1 MNEIVRK
8 KFSTISTSAGV
19 YIMKDITGKVIYV
32 GKAKNLKNRVSSY
45 FNNTKKHVKVQAMVN
60 SIEDFDYIVC
70 KTEYDAL
77 ALENNLIKKYQPH
90 YNILLKDSKT
100 FPYIKVNM
108 KQDFPYFEL
117 TRKVDKDGAKYFGP
131 FIGKFRAKE
140 ILQIINS
147 AFNLRECRQ
156 NITLEKRCKPCLRK
170 SLGLCLAPCQNPDVQ
185 DEYINQVKKAIG
197 YLSGNDTDIVEVLQ
211 NKMQQMIDC
220 QNYEKAIVYRD
231 DIKTVKALNGS
242 VITELSKSQDMDVFA
257 YSSNG
262 QDVAIAIGII
272 RSGKVIGV
280 EHQIMECMSQT
291 FWQDYIVQYYQTN
304 KLPKL
309 VLLSENI
316 SSDAVKYITD
326 INQVMAEF
334 TIPQKGIKKNLLQ
347 MVQNNADQAFIKEV
361 NKQELEKKR
370 TIDAV
375 YNLQQLLHLKNPP
388 LRIECYDISH
398 ISGEFKVASMV
409 VFLNGKA
416 NKTHYRK
423 FKIKEVVGN
432 NDFESLKETL
442 KRRFLELKDD
452 QNKDISFS
460 SMPNLIIIDGGK
472 GQLSS
477 VMQVVREYAPEFED
491 KIDFIALAKKE
502 EEIFVTYQSNPV
514 IIAKNKMELQL
525 IQRLRDEAHRFAITF
540 HRSLRGKGML
550 SSVFDEVEGIGPK
563 RKREL
568 LKEFDT
574 YEKLHNASVDDFVK
588 ISGITQKI
596 AEDLYNRLHK

>member
-45 FNNTKKHVKVQAMVN
+45 FNNTKKHIKVQAMVN

-100 FPYIKVNM
+100 FPYLKVDT
-108 KQDFPYFEL
+108 KQDFPFFVL
-117 TRKVDKDGAKYFGP
+117 TRRVEKDGAKYFGP
-131 FIGKFRAKE
+131 FIGKYKAKD

-147 AFNLRECRQ
+147 AFNLRECKQ
-156 NITLEKRCKPCLRK
+156 NITLDKRCKPCLRK
-170 SLGLCLAPCQNPDVQ
+170 HLGLCLAPCVNAGIQK
-185 DEYINQVKKAIG
+185 EYAEQVKKAID
-197 YLSGNDTDIVEVLQ
+197 YLSGNDSDIVNILQ
-211 NKMQQMIDC
+211 NKMQSMIDE

-231 DIKTVKALNGS
+231 DIKIVKSLNGS
-242 VITELSKSQDMDVFA
+242 VITELSNKQDLDIIA

-262 QDVAIAIGII
+262 QNTSIAIGVV
-272 RSGKVIGV
+272 RSGKVLGV
-280 EHQIMECMSQT
+280 DNQIVENVSNST
-291 FWQDYIVQYYQTN
+291 FQDFVVQYYQNN
-304 KLPKL
+304 KLPRL

-316 SSDAVKYITD
+316 SQDAIKYILDSCEQTAQF
-326 INQVMAEF
+326 IV
-334 TIPQKGIKKNLLQ
+334 PQKGVKKNLLQ
-347 MVQNNADQAFIKEV
+347 MVQNNADQAFIKQV
-361 NKQELEKKR
+361 NRQELEKKR

-375 YNLQQLLHLKNPP
+375 YNLQTILNLPNPP

-398 ISGEFKVASMV
+398 ISGDYKVASMV
-409 VFLNGKA
+409 VFTEGKA

-423 FKIKEVVGN
+423 FKIKEVEGN
-432 NDFESLKETL
+432 NDFESLKEAL
-442 KRRFLELKDD
+442 KRRLLELKDAN
-452 QNKDISFS
+452 NKDVSFS
-460 SMPNLIIIDGGK
+460 SVPDLFVIDGGK

-477 VMQVVREYAPEFED
+477 VMQIMQEVAPEFAN
-491 KIDFIALAKKE
+491 KISVIALAKKE
-502 EEIFVTYQSNPV
+502 EEVFVPNKQEPI

-550 SSVFDEVEGIGPK
+550 KSVLDEVAGIGPK
-563 RKREL
+563 KKKAL

-574 YEKLHNASVDDFVK
+574 YEKLQNASINDFAK
-588 ISGITQKI
+588 IPGITTKI
-596 AEDLYNRLHK
+596 ATDLYNRLHN